1 MDPVAQL
8 LVVVAGLLVIGALG
22 EFIFSRTGIPDVV
35 WLVLAGIFSGPVF
48 EIVSPKVLEPAVP
61 FFGAIALTIIL
72 SGGAHRLRL
81 AEVAAAAPRAL
92 LLSLVGFFFSVAS
105 IYGYFWTLTEMEIVR
120 PTSPLL
126 WLTAG
131 AIVGGSSA
139 LILMPTF
146 AGANVQPRIVRLIE
160 VESSGTDA
168 FCIVMTMV
176 LIDLLVTG
184 SADLSRP
191 FVALGREIGIGVVF
205 GVVAAALLI
214 PGIPALRDKPHGYTF
229 FISAELIVYALT
241 NLANGNGAMAVV
253 TSALLAG
260 NASTIVPK
268 VIPGAH
274 PEAFVATEV
283 SKVMQDQMTFL
294 IKSFFFVLIGLMFPT
309 SPRLMAL
316 GALGA
321 VVLLLFRIPAV
332 KLSTMKLGLTQKQ
345 TRLLIVA
352 MPRGLASGVL
362 STLPVEYGIAGTENL
377 SPAVFALIV
386 TSILLFAVGFAVVS
400 RTSDERGNIVS

>member
-8 LVVVAGLLVIGALG
+8 LVVVAGLLIIGAAG

-35 WLVLAGIFSGPVF
+35 WLVLAGIIAGPIF
-48 EIVSPKVLEPAVP
+48 EVVSPKVLEPAVP

-72 SGGAHRLRL
+72 SGGAQRLRL
-81 AEVAAAAPRAL
+81 TEVAAAAPRAL
-92 LLSLVGFFFSVAS
+92 LLSFVGFLFSVAS
-105 IYGYFWTLTEMEIVR
+105 IYAYFGLVTELGFVR
-120 PTSPLL
+120 PLSPLV

-131 AIVGGSSA
+131 AIVGGNSA
-139 LILMPTF
+139 LILMPTL
-146 AGANVQPRIVRLIE
+146 AGAGVEPRVSRLLE

-168 FCIVMTMV
+168 LCIVVTMV

-184 SADLSRP
+184 RADLSRP
-191 FVALGREIGIGVVF
+191 FVALGREIGIGVAF
-205 GVVAAALLI
+205 GIVAAAILI

-229 FISAELIVYALT
+229 FLSTELILYALT
-241 NLANGNGAMAVV
+241 SLANGNGAMAVV

-260 NASTIVPK
+260 NASTLVPK
-268 VIPGAH
+268 IIPGAH
-274 PEAFVATEV
+274 AEAFERTEV
-283 SKVMQDQMTFL
+283 SNVMQDQMTFL

-309 SPRLMAL
+309 SPRLMTL

-332 KLSTMKLGLTQKQ
+332 KLSTMKLGLTQRQ

-362 STLPVEYGIAGTENL
+362 STLPLKYGIAGTENF

-400 RTSDERGNIVS
+400 RTSDGRAPTVP

>member
-8 LVVVAGLLVIGALG
+8 LVVVAGLLIIGAVG
-22 EFIFSRTGIPDVV
+22 ESIFSRTGIPDVV
-35 WLVLAGIFSGPVF
+35 WLVLAGIFAGPIF
-48 EIVSPKVLEPAVP
+48 EVISPKVLEPAVP

-72 SGGAHRLRL
+72 SGGARRLRL
-81 AEVAAAAPRAL
+81 MDVAEAAPRAL
-92 LLSLVGFFFSVAS
+92 LLSLVGFLFSVAS
-105 IYGYFWTLTEMEIVR
+105 IYIYFWLVTELGFVK
-120 PTSPLL
+120 PLSPLL

-131 AIVGGSSA
+131 TIVGGNSA
-139 LILMPTF
+139 LILMPTL
-146 AGANVQPRIVRLIE
+146 AGAGAETRVSRLLE

-205 GVVAAALLI
+205 GTVAAAVLI
-214 PGIPALRDKPHGYTF
+214 PGIPAMRDKPHGYTLF
-229 FISAELIVYALT
+229 LSAELILYALT
-241 NLANGNGAMAVV
+241 NLASGNGAMAVV
-253 TSALLAG
+253 TSAILTG
-260 NASTIVPK
+260 NASTLVPK
-268 VIPGAH
+268 IIPGAH
-274 PEAFVATEV
+274 PEAFAATEV

-332 KLSTMKLGLTQKQ
+332 KLSTARLGLTPKQ
-345 TRLLIVA
+345 TRLLIIA

-362 STLPVEYGIAGTENL
+362 STLPFEYGIADTENL
-377 SPAVFALIV
+377 SHAVFALIV
-386 TSILLFAVGFAVVS
+386 TSILLFAAGFAVVS
-400 RTSDERGNIVS
+400 RTGERAATVP